1 MSKRELAL
9 ALLVQILV
17 AAALAGYL
25 SWRPKPAPPTAV
37 ELKGAAGYITVI
49 VDGRA
54 VYNGEMH
61 SLTEYGASFLST
73 LMARYIGI
81 ISEYTPSKTRNPW
94 QMRVG
99 HSLGT
104 SDSSLSKGYGYNGT
118 HMWFSFTGSFVAG
131 DPVTLNWVSLIYY
144 DLSDAM
150 HVVSNDTLPGVEV
163 PGGSA
168 YSVVITLYWRDYGA
182 LTENFAK
189 HLTILTPESA
199 ILSVYVVNRSGS
211 SEELSITG
219 AGGEEPWYWDSIHH
233 LYPRMYMIVSNRS
246 NPPPPSRSDY
256 DMPEVARYTVSYS
269 LTGKGVVFSATVET
283 QATEV
288 GLVVRAFTGS
298 GAGRREVE
306 FLVLRWVPPQPL
318 QPGTTVRIYLV
329 PP

>member
-1 MSKRELAL
+1 MRRRELAL
-9 ALLVQILV
+9 VLLVQILV

-25 SWRPKPAPPTAV
+25 LYWRPKAAVV

-49 VDGRA
+49 VDNRT

-61 SLTEYGASFLST
+61 SFTVWGARFLST
-73 LMARYIGI
+73 IMSRYNGVVG
-81 ISEYTPSKTRNPW
+81 EYIPSKTVNPW

-99 HSLGT
+99 HSLGY
-104 SDSSLSKGYGYNGT
+104 SDSSLSKGYGYNST

-144 DLSDAM
+144 DYFGTRY
-150 HVVSNDTLPGVEV
+150 VVSNDTLPNVQV
-163 PGGSA
+163 PRGSA
-168 YSVVITLYWRDYGA
+168 YSVVITLYWRDNGA
-182 LTENFAK
+182 LTVNFAR
-189 HLTILTPESA
+189 HFYILTPESP
-199 ILSVYVVNRSGS
+199 ILSVEVVSRSGS
-211 SEELSITG
+211 SETLSVTSVG
-219 AGGEEPWYWDSIHH
+219 GGEPWGSSSSYHM
-233 LYPRMYMIVSNRS
+233 YPRMYLIVSNRS

-256 DMPEVARYTVSYS
+256 DMPEIARYTVSYA
-269 LTGKGVVFSATVET
+269 LTDKGVVFSATVET

-288 GLVVRAFTGS
+288 GLVVRAFSDTN
-298 GAGRREVE
+298 GRRETE